1 MKKLTYLLLPALAL
15 CLMACSGNKKRTAQP
30 EIPDEPDSTIYV
42 QLKAV
47 TDDSLTIYQLD
58 SKKTRKLGYIEAQ
71 HANAVHGSL
80 TVGDTL
86 AVMPLFKSAK
96 ARSVVNMSELVGLWM
111 FDGNDGNGVR
121 LSADGAASDVGPSD
135 VTFRGWKIRN
145 GRFILTYIKA
155 DGSDYTEMADTST
168 IISLSKDE
176 FRYTL
181 NGEEHNCTR
190 VKKLLTR

>member
-1 MKKLTYLLLPALAL
+1 MKKLTYLLLPLLAV
-15 CLMACSGNKKRTAQP
+15 CLMGCSKKKRMATA
-30 EIPDEPDSTIYV
+30 EIPEEPDSTIYA

-47 TDDSLTIYQLD
+47 TDDSITIYQLD
-58 SKKTRKLGYIEAQ
+58 SKSTRKLGYIDAQ

-111 FDGNDGNGVR
+111 FDGNNGTGLR
-121 LSADGAASDVGPSD
+121 LSSDGAASDVGPSD

-181 NGEEHNCTR
+181 KGQEHNCTR